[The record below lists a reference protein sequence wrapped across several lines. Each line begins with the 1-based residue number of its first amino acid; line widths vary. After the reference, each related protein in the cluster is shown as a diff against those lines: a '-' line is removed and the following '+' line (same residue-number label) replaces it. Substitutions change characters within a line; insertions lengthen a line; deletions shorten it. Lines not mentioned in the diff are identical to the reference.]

1 MPLTVWQEVSTAL
14 GSIVST
20 WWEQPE
26 EVREALSKF
35 RRELFKPVA
44 ARLGFEFK
52 DSDDADTT
60 ELRTTAISVLAAA
73 GDEETLAEYRRRF
86 GAFME
91 KNDDSGIPGDL
102 KTSIYSQ
109 SVRYG
114 GEAEY
119 NKVLEVYQDPP
130 SPAHKSS
137 AIVAL
142 CSPEKPEL
150 VDRTIAMLM
159 TGDVKN
165 QVSPRIV
172 VQS

>member
-1 MPLTVWQEVSTAL
+1 MWQEIATGL

-26 EVREALSKF
+26 DVREAISKF

-44 ARLGFEFK
+44 QRLGFDFK
-52 DSDDADTT
+52 ETDDADTT

-86 GAFME
+86 STFIE
-91 KNDDSGIPGDL
+91 KNDDSEIPGDL

-109 SVRYG
+109 SVRFG
-114 GEAEY
+114 GEKEY
-119 NKVLEVYQDPP
+119 EKVLEVYQNPP
-130 SPAHKSS
+130 TPAHKSS
-137 AIVAL
+137 AIAAL

-150 VDRTIAMLM
+150 VDRTITMLM

-165 QVSPRIV
+165 QVR
-172 VQS
+172 